1 MWPRIALIL
10 LLLPTLVFAQG
21 GYGKPAAGQAQTASL
36 GDLKK
41 MEAYQISTKK
51 AYAKTPN
58 AKTKKTYVD
67 ATVKFATA
75 SMNSEALD
83 RKVKYKQ
90 ALKLYREA
98 LKVDPKNAEAKENAK
113 MIEDVYRSMGKPIP

>member
-1 MWPRIALIL
+1 
-10 LLLPTLVFAQG
+10 
-21 GYGKPAAGQAQTASL
+21 
-36 GDLKK
+36 